1 MNVLIINNGIKEM
14 LDIREH
20 LHLEGIRTYYCN
32 NYCEGMS
39 AIEYADMQ
47 GESYSAILLAVS
59 EASCRAMDII
69 DEILIRDMRIPVLP
83 FTRQLSRDIVS
94 ELKQRNC
101 NLFFYRGMNP
111 ESLCQCIEKILYTRT
126 KIA

>member
-1 MNVLIINNGIKEM
+1 MLIINNGIKEM
-14 LDIREH
+14 LNIKEH
-20 LHLEGIRTYYCN
+20 LHSEGIGIDYCN
-32 NYCEGMS
+32 NYREGMA
-39 AIEYADMQ
+39 AIEHADMK
-47 GESYSAILLAVS
+47 GYSYSAILLAVS
-59 EASCRAMDII
+59 EASYKAMDII

-111 ESLCQCIEKILYTRT
+111 ASLCQCIEKIIYTMA
-126 KIA
+126 KSA

>member
-1 MNVLIINNGIKEM
+1 MLIINNGIKEM
-14 LDIREH
+14 LNIKEH
-20 LHLEGIRTYYCN
+20 LHSEGIKTDYCN
-32 NYCEGMS
+32 NYYEGMA
-39 AIEYADMQ
+39 AIEFADIK
-47 GESYSAILLAVS
+47 GITYSAVLLAVRG
-59 EASCRAMDII
+59 ASCRAMDII

-111 ESLCQCIEKILYTRT
+111 ASLCQCIEKIIYTMA
-126 KIA
+126 KSA